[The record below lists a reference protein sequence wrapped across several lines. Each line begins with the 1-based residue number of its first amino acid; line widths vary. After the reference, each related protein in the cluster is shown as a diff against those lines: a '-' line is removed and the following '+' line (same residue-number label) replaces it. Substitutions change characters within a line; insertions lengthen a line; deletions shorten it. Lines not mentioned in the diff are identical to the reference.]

1 MSQTMAREKIIID
14 TDPGQDDAVAM
25 LLALASPDELEVLG
39 ITAVAG
45 NAPLHMT
52 EVNARKICE
61 LAGRPDV
68 KVFAGCDKPM
78 FRELHTAPEVHGPTG
93 LNGPI
98 LPEPA
103 MPLQPGHAVDWI
115 VDTVMAHE
123 PGTITLVPVGPLTNI
138 ARALMKEPRLA
149 ARLKRIV
156 IMGGAQLEGG
166 NSSPVAEFNIYVDPH
181 AADIVFRCG
190 APITVFSLDVTH
202 QVLTA
207 QRYMDRLAALGT
219 PVAAATIQM
228 LDYYRQ
234 YDQKKY
240 GTDGGPLHDPCTIA
254 WLIRPELFTGKAVN
268 VEVEV
273 SSPLT
278 MGQTVMDRWGVT
290 GRPKNA
296 DWMMTAD
303 ADGFWD
309 LLIER
314 LARF

>member
-1 MSQTMAREKIIID
+1 MAREKIIID

-25 LLALASPDELEVLG
+25 LLALASPEEFEVLG

-61 LAGRPDV
+61 LAGRPDI
-68 KVFAGCDKPM
+68 KVFAGCDRPM

-93 LNGPI
+93 LNGPD
-98 LPEPA
+98 LPEPT
-103 MPLQPGHAVDWI
+103 MPLQPQHAVDWI
-115 VDTVMAHE
+115 VETVMAHE
-123 PGTITLVPVGPLTNI
+123 PGTVTLVPVGPLTNI

-149 ARLKRIV
+149 ARVKRIV
-156 IMGGAQLEGG
+156 IMGGAQTEGG
-166 NSSPVAEFNIYVDPH
+166 NSTPVAEFNIYVDPH
-181 AADIVFRCG
+181 AADIVMRSG
-190 APITVFSLDVTH
+190 AEIVMFPLDVTH

-207 QRYMDRLAALGT
+207 QRYMDRLEAVGT
-219 PVAAATIQM
+219 PVAKATIQM

-254 WLIRPELFTGKAVN
+254 WLLKPDLFTGKKVN
-268 VEVEV
+268 VEIEV
-273 SSPLT
+273 QSPLT
-278 MGQTVMDRWGVT
+278 IGQTVVDHFAKT

-296 DWMMTAD
+296 VYMTKAD
-303 ADGFWD
+303 EAGFWD

-314 LARF
+314 LARL